1 VLVASLALDGSEAA
15 VAEGRQPTALRYADL
30 GLLAVALPV
39 FLVADLP
46 LVGYATAAV
55 AWLAQH
61 LLFAWTQRRATD
73 SLRRGD
79 RKAAMGVVGIS
90 MVGRLW
96 IVTLPILVVGI
107 VVERE
112 AGLAA
117 AVLAVALV
125 TVHLASVAI
134 TRLLYS
140 EEAGA

>member
-1 VLVASLALDGSEAA
+1 VPARPPA
-15 VAEGRQPTALRYADL
+15 VLRYADL
-30 GLLAVALPV
+30 GLLAAALPV
-39 FLVADLP
+39 FLVAGFP
-46 LVGYATAAV
+46 MAGYVTTAA
-55 AWLAQH
+55 AWIVQH
-61 LLFAWTQRRATD
+61 LVVRWSQSRATD
-73 SLRRGD
+73 ALRRGD

-107 VVERE
+107 AVSED

-125 TVHLASVAI
+125 TVHLGSVAL
-134 TRLLYS
+134 TRLFHA

>member
-1 VLVASLALDGSEAA
+1 MPARPPA
-15 VAEGRQPTALRYADL
+15 ALRYADL
-30 GLLAVALPV
+30 GLLAAALPV
-39 FLVADLP
+39 FLVAGFP
-46 LVGYATAAV
+46 MAGYVTTAA
-55 AWLAQH
+55 AWIVQH
-61 LLFAWTQRRATD
+61 LVVRWSQSRATD
-73 SLRRGD
+73 ALRRGD

-107 VVERE
+107 AVSED

-125 TVHLASVAI
+125 TVHLGSVAL
-134 TRLLYS
+134 TRLFYAE